1 MFSNLLITTIFL
13 LFQISQNEEI
23 ISRPEKEAK
32 LATCFK
38 TNSMTVNSQKLQE
51 LITGQKSQVSNPQ
64 QPTEE
69 KSNFTDIVTR
79 FYSIRIKNSS

>member
-1 MFSNLLITTIFL
+1 
-13 LFQISQNEEI
+13 
-23 ISRPEKEAK
+23 
-32 LATCFK
+32 
-38 TNSMTVNSQKLQE
+38 MTVNSQKLQE

-79 FYSIRIKNSS
+79 FYSIRITNSS